1 MTPQRGSGAEALAR
15 INLYLTAWESPGNI
29 YISRVGSVPTRMTSH
44 ETSISALKLCNIN
57 FSENDQE
64 RDERDERGAREREGA
79 TGV

>member
-1 MTPQRGSGAEALAR
+1 
-15 INLYLTAWESPGNI
+15 
-29 YISRVGSVPTRMTSH
+29 MTSH